1 MRIALIAVLGF
12 CAVFVWTLIAAQGSD
27 GPPLSATRFCGT
39 WRPAGERPRRHV
51 VYADRMSCA
60 RAVTLAVDYNRTRTC
75 PKTSTNCLARVDGQ
89 KCFTKGTAGRRLIWI
104 GCETP
109 AGDPP
114 RAVFSVDRV

>member
-12 CAVFVWTLIAAQGSD
+12 CAVFVWTLIAAQGRD

-75 PKTSTNCLARVDGQ
+75 PKTSASCLAHVDGM
-89 KCFTKGTAGRRLIWI
+89 KCFTKGSAGRRLIWI
-104 GCETP
+104 GCETSNG
-109 AGDPP
+109 APP

>member
-12 CAVFVWTLIAAQGSD
+12 CAVFAWTLIVAQGSD

-39 WRPAGERPRRHV
+39 WRPAGASPRRHV

-75 PKTSTNCLARVDGQ
+75 PKSSTSCLARVDGM
-89 KCFTKGTAGRRLIWI
+89 KCFTKGSAGRRLIWI
-104 GCETP
+104 GCERTN
-109 AGDPP
+109 GDPP

>member
-12 CAVFVWTLIAAQGSD
+12 CAVFVWTLIVAPGYD

-39 WRPAGERPRRHV
+39 WRPAGDHPRRHV
-51 VYADRMSCA
+51 VYANRMSCS

-75 PKTSTNCLARVDGQ
+75 PRTSASCLAHVDGM
-89 KCFTKGTAGRRLIWI
+89 KCFTKGTAGRSLIWI
-104 GCETP
+104 GCETRT
-109 AGDPP
+109 GDPP